1 MNRIY
6 RVVFNIKTNTYQAV
20 PETSTGKHKSV
31 SEKSECTPSQKL
43 RKGAFFLKAG
53 VIATINLISGL
64 ALAAPVGGQVSAGQA
79 SIQQNGKTTSIHQT
93 SQKAAINWQKFGIKA
108 DEVVNFKQPNAQSV
122 TLNRVIGNEKSVID
136 GALKANGKVFITNP
150 NGVMIGNGAKI
161 NVGAL
166 LATTGKISD
175 KDFMA
180 GNYVFKDAK
189 GQVENNGA
197 ITVPEGG
204 AVALLAPVVRNQGT
218 ITTPQGNALLAS
230 AEQFSLTLQ
239 DDNFAYT
246 LDKGALQG
254 LVDNGGAIYAD
265 AGRIVLTAKGV
276 DRVKK
281 SLIQHSGIAEA
292 NTVRNQNGVI
302 ELLGDLDNTRLAVS
316 GSLKAEAK
324 ENGNGGFVETSA
336 AELAIAPQADISTQA
351 KNGKTGTWLI
361 DPKDLTV
368 APSGGDM
375 TGAQVS
381 RDLGKNNVTLQS
393 RKGKGDVIINDEISW
408 NKNTLTLN
416 AKNDI
421 HINKTLNG
429 TGSASLK
436 LEYGQGTN
444 DGGESNYYLDK
455 ETPLSARTVK
465 VNLPAGQ
472 NLSIKKGKS
481 GETQQFDVIHQMP
494 EIVKDKNNNYVSQF
508 KSNNIALGAD
518 IDVSYTRNYEGFA
531 GWQLPNNQANIHGL
545 GHNIDRLSMK
555 SSQDNTGLFS
565 KIYSGS
571 IRDLNL
577 TNLNIKSSANYTG
590 GLVGRVNNKM
600 TVHNITA
607 SGSVKG
613 IDYTGSIIGRGN
625 STNLKNVKFVGN
637 ITGDTY
643 VGGLAGEVNN
653 LDNVVVI
660 GNVQAS
666 GNNVGGLAGITQGDI
681 HDSSAGMNIVQ
692 DTNNIINVS
701 GKDNVGGLVGLTYD
715 GSIYRSFVAGN
726 VNGQNKVAGL
736 MGSDADDGIR
746 STISESYFAGNV
758 TATGKNIGG
767 LGGYDVDYINNSYVL
782 GNITGVDNVGGL
794 VGNGLGFMNVRNSY
808 FNGMV
813 SGIGKNVSNLFGVE
827 SYSNYIYNKNYFNTD
842 KTRPFGKYGYGK
854 SSSEMMKKS
863 TYESWDFDKVWRIAE
878 GVDYPRLRALTEDTV
893 KITPTLPKAETPKT
907 ETPADKTDVG
917 VNAHDLKKTYDGVA
931 VRTEDD
937 LRGIAKN
944 NGYDDIVSVSGLKD
958 GDTLANLGKLTY
970 GGTWKNAKNAG
981 KYSIVPS
988 GLNGGQKYEI
998 QYGEGSLTIGKRPIA
1013 ISGSRQYDGTDSAYG
1028 ALDTKQFKA
1037 SLVGDDVA
1045 QVKDSDVIRVSNA
1058 GKLAQKDA
1066 SDQKIRIVEKA
1077 EPVVTLATEKNSM
1090 NIMKNYEID
1099 IAKSDW
1105 QIKPKDLTITAM
1117 NNIKPEGENNPD
1129 VSSIG
1134 VIVDGLVK
1142 GEKISDVKL
1151 SYSDNKKSQGDI
1163 SIIRVGEPVFEK
1175 GKASNYAITKKD
1187 GKLLT
1192 VQKYYKLNDKF
1203 KPEKHQ
1209 QVAEIRDK
1217 LNKVEDEMLL
1227 AQAVYGSSTAKK
1239 GDNDRF
1245 YEIYK
1250 VTDDNSNVVTYEMHP
1265 AKGNP
1270 PQAKG
1275 KKFEKMYELVESYD
1289 HGGEQ
1294 YSDTEPNGLTMGL
1307 YRSTQNN
1314 NKYFIVF
1321 RGTDTGKAIDKS
1333 DSDGGTNRRQSGG
1346 ETPPQYQKAKE
1357 IVTEY
1362 VKNNPDKDI
1371 TIVGHSLGGG
1381 LASYAAIQQD
1391 KPISTRVFNQ
1401 AQLHE
1406 NNIPN
1411 AREYVEYSGG
1421 SMSEPILYG
1430 MLLTSYARKFGQV
1443 KSYVFD
1449 DDLLQYADIT
1459 ANAYIGNNDKY
1470 KPYQLVLEGNAYKID
1485 LLPNT
1490 QNSAWNDKD
1499 TKVLEF
1505 KGKDWYENREA
1516 DHGMNHVIKTQR
1528 LANIITE
1535 NNEAVTS
1542 CEKKAGCNVLRKTDY
1557 MPSYDTRSIDKAKF
1571 ENELSTLTNSGNI
1584 YNIVN
1589 NAHNSSG
1596 VLLSE
1601 RNAKTERQHILSDIE
1616 NFGKKFGKKM
1626 AYVYSGVVTI
1636 MRQDNSSADYNGMK
1650 FVDNMSGWL
1659 FKNGDVIKTGDKAAE
1674 IVFPDGS
1681 WIKLDVNTEVRIDF
1695 STKQDD
1701 DTLMADQIIWVE
1713 GKIIAKGNK
1722 K

>member
-998 QYGEGSLTIGKRPIA
+998 KYGEGSLTIGKRPIA
-1013 ISGSRQYDGTDSAYG
+1013 ISGSRQYDGTDDAYQGELMSALPNVKEKLVKSD
-1028 ALDTKQFKA
+1028 ADKVKLLDVFTLQ
-1037 SLVGDDVA
+1037 
-1045 QVKDSDVIRVSNA
+1045 
-1058 GKLAQKDA
+1058 GKGTLAQKDA
-1066 SDQKIRIVEKA
+1066 AEKVKITDKGNL
-1077 EPVVTLATEKNSM
+1077 TLGGITQNAKE
-1090 NIMKNYEID
+1090 IIKNYEID
-1099 IAKSDW
+1099 TAKSDW

-1163 SIIRVGEPVFEK
+1163 SIIRVGEPVFAK

-1192 VQKYYKLNDKF
+1192 VQKYYELNDKF
-1203 KPEKHQ
+1203 DPKNHQ
-1209 QVAEIRDK
+1209 QVVEIRDK

-1227 AQAVYGSSTAKK
+1227 AQAVYGGGVDIPV
-1239 GDNDRF
+1239 GDMDRF
-1245 YEIYK
+1245 YDVYEIFDPKTGLISKHGLSEKSKDPNK
-1250 VTDDNSNVVTYEMHP
+1250 VYRKLYEVVRNDTNLGTGIIDIQENGNYG
-1265 AKGNP
+1265 KGLSG
-1270 PQAKG
+1270 A
-1275 KKFEKMYELVESYD
+1275 
-1289 HGGEQ
+1289 
-1294 YSDTEPNGLTMGL
+1294 L
-1307 YRSTQNN
+1307 YRKTGTSD
-1314 NKYFIVF
+1314 YYIVF
-1321 RGTDTGKAIDKS
+1321 RGSDDNMAKLEADWKTNLAQVVSVPAQYEKAYNFSKSIMDKINSNGKGSVIS
-1333 DSDGGTNRRQSGG
+1333 
-1346 ETPPQYQKAKE
+1346 
-1357 IVTEY
+1357 I
-1362 VKNNPDKDI
+1362 I
-1371 TIVGHSLGGG
+1371 GHSLGGG
-1381 LASYAAIQQD
+1381 LTMYAA
-1391 KPISTRVFNQ
+1391 
-1401 AQLHE
+1401 
-1406 NNIPN
+1406 
-1411 AREYVEYSGG
+1411 
-1421 SMSEPILYG
+1421 G
-1430 MLLTSYARKFGQV
+1430 MLGNTDSVTFNASPLWKTSTTLEDIFDKNRYGSHKVGNMEN
-1443 KSYVFD
+1443 YVFD
-1449 DDLLQYADIT
+1449 NDILDT
-1459 ANAYIGNNDKY
+1459 VTPDVAVEYFGKG
-1470 KPYQLVLEGNAYKID
+1470 KTKID
-1485 LLPNT
+1485 FLPFRNNGT
-1490 QNSAWNDKD
+1490 
-1499 TKVLEF
+1499 E
-1505 KGKDWYENREA
+1505 
-1516 DHGMNHVIKTQR
+1516 DHGMSHVIKTQR

-1535 NNEAVTS
+1535 NNEAVQKCGNTD
-1542 CEKKAGCNVLRKTDY
+1542 GCNVLRDTRW
-1557 MPSYDTRSIDKAKF
+1557 MQSLSRYDTAVTNRNLSPLSSWKSKIDQEVAKLENQGKNIDEINRLKDQSYWLNDVLVDGLQKAFVSEKVVIITATGNSVTLNPRDTWQF
-1571 ENELSTLTNSGNI
+1571 SNGDIISTLDKSA
-1584 YNIVN
+1584 Y
-1589 NAHNSSG
+1589 
-1596 VLLSE
+1596 
-1601 RNAKTERQHILSDIE
+1601 IL
-1616 NFGKKFGKKM
+1616 FH
-1626 AYVYSGVVTI
+1626 
-1636 MRQDNSSADYNGMK
+1636 
-1650 FVDNMSGWL
+1650 
-1659 FKNGDVIKTGDKAAE
+1659 
-1674 IVFPDGS
+1674 DGS
-1681 WIKLDVNTEVRIDF
+1681 WVTLDKNTTIKIDF

-1701 DTLMADQIIWVE
+1701 DTSMADQIIWVK
-1713 GKIIAKGNK
+1713 GRIIAKR
-1722 K
+1722 